1 MGYKN
6 GKEILPEDLILEI
19 QKFVDGECVYIP
31 RTETTRKKWCENTDA
46 STFISKRNEDIYTKY
61 MQGIRVA
68 DLSEEYNLSKQGIYK
83 IISKYKR

>member
-6 GKEILPEDLILEI
+6 GKEVLPEDLILQI

-31 RTETTRKKWCENTDA
+31 RTETTRKKWGDNTDA
-46 STFISKRNEDIYTKY
+46 KSFISERNRDIYSKY
-61 MQGIRVA
+61 LEGISVV
-68 DLSEEYNLSKQGIYK
+68 DLSKEYNLSTQGIYK

>member
-31 RTETTRKKWCENTDA
+31 RREVNRRSWGENTDA
-46 STFISKRNEDIYTKY
+46 KSFIAERNEDIYAQY
-61 MQGIRVA
+61 MQGRSVV
-68 DLSEEYNLSKQGIYK
+68 DLSKEYNLSTQGIYK
-83 IISKYKR
+83 IISKYRQ